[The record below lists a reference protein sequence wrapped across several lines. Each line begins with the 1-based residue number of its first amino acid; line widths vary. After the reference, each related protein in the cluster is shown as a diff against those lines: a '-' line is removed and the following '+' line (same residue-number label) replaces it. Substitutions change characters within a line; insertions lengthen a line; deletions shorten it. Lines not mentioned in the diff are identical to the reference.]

1 MMVFPPSPQSLVAAA
16 LCLAAGLAPAL
27 AAPPDPAPAAD
38 PLAWTERLERASDLQ
53 RRGADDK
60 AAAERNYEQSYNDC
74 YRKFMVYRCW
84 DKAHETYVEAVSVA
98 RRLENEGK
106 AIERQVQKE
115 QRSERELRFA
125 AEEEERAEK
134 LRTLAADTAAARQ
147 AAAEAEAAT
156 RADKAKKAEEGA
168 QRRAEDAER
177 QRKKREDHDRRVAE
191 QMQKAAAKPVRPAS
205 P

>member
-1 MMVFPPSPQSLVAAA
+1 MIVFHLPPKSLAAAA
-16 LCLAAGLAPAL
+16 LYLAAGLAPAL
-27 AAPPDPAPAAD
+27 AAPPDPAPD
-38 PLAWTERLERASDLQ
+38 PLAWSERLERASDLQ

-60 AAAERNYEQSYNDC
+60 AAAERDYEQSYNGC
-74 YRKFMVYRCW
+74 YSKFMVYRCW
-84 DKAHETYVEAVSVA
+84 DKAHEIYVEAVSAA

-125 AEEEERAEK
+125 AEEEQRAEK
-134 LRTLAADTAAARQ
+134 LRALAAETAAARQ
-147 AAAEAEAAT
+147 AAADAEAAT

-177 QRKKREDHDRRVAE
+177 QRKKRADHDRRVAE
-191 QMQKAAAKPVRPAS
+191 QMEKAAAKPVKPAN